1 MQKLAKRAA
10 QAQRQASRRTRLQ
23 MEQENIDGKLRSRL
37 ALRSAVEEVRQNLKD
52 ARQARK
58 EDWELGPLAP
68 KRDLGFNDYGAFKEN
83 VRQDWSNYG
92 LHQPSPKVVEQR
104 CAWAGGVKQLNLAPG
119 DRVVIQDGPDKGKID
134 RIRSVQPQVGTVTLE
149 HRHQAVVQGMFGNPS
164 RPQPMPISIGSVRLV
179 YPITNPETGVT
190 RDVVINQLKAVP
202 PNMQSRNMSL
212 DRWQYGKK
220 WDRVVPGLNVVIP
233 WPQVEVPEFETMAAD
248 TVREQVEDR
257 SFYYGLLSPPMPEQV
272 VDELRNKFSKFRT
285 RHEAWYIEKKETEEA
300 LKKGRRETIKAM
312 QTPLDEFH
320 EKNREAR
327 SEAGEPELSEEMLA
341 KIGEFIAKKKSAA
354 LENAGAAEVAA
365 SQAPPQDNPNA
376 PSPTATP

>member
-92 LHQPSPKVVEQR
+92 LHQPNPKVVEQR

-149 HRHQAVVQGMFGNPS
+149 HRHQVCCARRFFTAFHAISVLIMDLCAGCCPRHVWQPQSTAANADIHRIRPPGLSNYEPRDRSHPRRRDQPAQGCA
-164 RPQPMPISIGSVRLV
+164 
-179 YPITNPETGVT
+179 PEH
-190 RDVVINQLKAVP
+190 AVP
-202 PNMQSRNMSL
+202 
-212 DRWQYGKK
+212 
-220 WDRVVPGLNVVIP
+220 
-233 WPQVEVPEFETMAAD
+233 
-248 TVREQVEDR
+248 
-257 SFYYGLLSPPMPEQV
+257 
-272 VDELRNKFSKFRT
+272 
-285 RHEAWYIEKKETEEA
+285 
-300 LKKGRRETIKAM
+300 
-312 QTPLDEFH
+312 
-320 EKNREAR
+320 
-327 SEAGEPELSEEMLA
+327 
-341 KIGEFIAKKKSAA
+341 
-354 LENAGAAEVAA
+354 
-365 SQAPPQDNPNA
+365 
-376 PSPTATP
+376 